1 MDSKLLEE
9 LYRAH
14 YASVY
19 AYCITLCG
27 SEATAEDLASE
38 AFVKAYL
45 SLPGDIPSFRWW
57 LLRVCRNLWID
68 QLRRNKHLAGSEALD
83 YLTDAQTPENKYI
96 QEEVYRTLWSCI
108 AALPPGDRELLT
120 LHYFSGLPLKQI
132 AALTG
137 TPYTALRQRMV
148 RLRNQLKQRMEE
160 QGYGKNG

>member
-1 MDSKLLEE
+1 MDRKLLEE

-14 YASVY
+14 YAAVF

-27 SEATAEDLASE
+27 SEATAEDLAAD

-57 LLRVCRNLWID
+57 LLRGCRNLWID

-83 YLTDAQTPENKYI
+83 YLTDAQAPENKYI
-96 QEEVYRTLWSCI
+96 QEETYRSLWSCI
-108 AALPPGDRELLT
+108 AALPPGDRELLI
-120 LHYFSGLPLKQI
+120 LHYFSELPLKQI

-137 TPYTALRQRMV
+137 VSYPALRQRMV
-148 RLRNQLKQRMEE
+148 RLRIHLKQHMEDP
-160 QGYGKNG
+160 GYGKNG